1 MRKWLKVAAWIAL
14 GAVLLTGCAG
24 PLRKPQSS
32 QQPPPAQTPAPGVS
46 ASNSPA
52 DNSGAKFYRQGD
64 PNVKKI
70 ALTFDD
76 GPDAL
81 WTPQILD
88 VLRDKQVKAT
98 FFLIGKEVDKYPD
111 VARRIAAEGHVIGN
125 HTYDHLD
132 LNRLPPEKM
141 TDEIQRG
148 NDAISRAAH
157 VIPRLLRPPAGAED
171 PQAINVAAQNGM
183 FVILW
188 SVDTEDW
195 RGLDAATVK
204 TRALKPAK
212 NGSIILQH
220 SGEGPHLTGTVEA
233 LPQIIDT
240 LQSQGYTLVTV
251 PELLN
256 LPAYK

>member
-1 MRKWLKVAAWIAL
+1 MHKWLKVAAWVAL
-14 GAVLLTGCAG
+14 GAVLLTGCDG

-46 ASNSPA
+46 VSNSPA
-52 DNSGAKFYRQGD
+52 DNSGTEFYRQGD
-64 PNVKKI
+64 PNIKKI

-88 VLRDKQVKAT
+88 VLRNKQVKAT
-98 FFLIGKEVDKYPD
+98 FFLIGKEVDKYPN

-125 HTYDHLD
+125 HTYDHVS
-132 LNRLPPEKM
+132 LNQLAPENVA
-141 TDEIQRG
+141 DEIQRG
-148 NDAISRAAH
+148 NDAISRTAH
-157 VIPRLLRPPAGAED
+157 VVPRLLRPPAGAED
-171 PQAINVAAQNGM
+171 PQVVNAAQQNGLS
-183 FVILW
+183 VILW

-204 TRALKPAK
+204 TGVLKSAK

-233 LPQIIDT
+233 LPQIIDA
-240 LQSQGYTLVTV
+240 LHNQGYTLVTV

-256 LPAYK
+256 LPTYK